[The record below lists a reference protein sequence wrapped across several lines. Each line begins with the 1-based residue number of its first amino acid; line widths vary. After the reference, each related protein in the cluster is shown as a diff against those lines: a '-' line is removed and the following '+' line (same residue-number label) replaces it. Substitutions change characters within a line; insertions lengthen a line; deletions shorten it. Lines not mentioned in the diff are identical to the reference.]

1 MIKIRAAVLNESWS
15 LVQQGVVSTND
26 MDTVMKDGL
35 GPRYAFFGP
44 LETAHLTAQ
53 GKLIKLEKVLH

>member
-1 MIKIRAAVLNESWS
+1 MLNESWS